1 MTRDD
6 ITDRFGRK
14 GVPKKKKKILFSVLL
29 EKHSTKIIVSLISFH
44 QTNCLSIKETAKT
57 VE

>member
-14 GVPKKKKKILFSVLL
+14 GAPKKKKILLSVLL

-44 QTNCLSIKETAKT
+44 QTSCLSIKETAKT

>member
-1 MTRDD
+1 MISQIDLVERE
-6 ITDRFGRK
+6 FQ
-14 GVPKKKKKILFSVLL
+14 KKKKKILFSVLL

-44 QTNCLSIKETAKT
+44 QTNCLSIKETTKT